1 MAELKVKDR
10 TKVGFEITRNK
21 RKRTIIEAPQPKKAH
36 DLNYYAEFII
46 DVWPYFYVNPQR
58 QGIIGT
64 IKNDRGLNK
73 YPCNWLRVAFTSIFC
88 YKAKN
93 GYLLKDIFKNISTVS
108 GVTIFA
114 LLLQEHRQN
123 LILQAEL
130 KRERE
135 KYIKLNN

>member
-21 RKRTIIEAPQPKKAH
+21 RKRTIIEAPQLKKAH
-36 DLNYYAEFII
+36 DLNYYSEFII
-46 DVWPYFYVNPQR
+46 DVWPYFYENSQR

-64 IKNDRGLNK
+64 IKNDKGLNK

-88 YKAKN
+88 YKTKN
-93 GYLLKDIFKNISTVS
+93 GYLLKDIFKNISTVN

-123 LILQAEL
+123 LILQTEL